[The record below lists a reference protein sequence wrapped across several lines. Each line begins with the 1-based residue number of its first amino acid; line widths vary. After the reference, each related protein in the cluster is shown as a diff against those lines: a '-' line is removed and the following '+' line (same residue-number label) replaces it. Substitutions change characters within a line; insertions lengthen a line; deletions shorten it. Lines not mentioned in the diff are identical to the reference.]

1 MTHLWNKISQR
12 DCDKYAIIHT
22 SNLKQR
28 HLKFRNEL
36 SLFLSNSILIVHAS
50 YNGIKKITSL
60 ECKWLHALSVYV
72 D

>member
-12 DCDKYAIIHT
+12 DICE
-22 SNLKQR
+22 QR
-28 HLKFRNEL
+28 YLKFRNEL

-50 YNGIKKITSL
+50 YNGIIKITSL

>member
-1 MTHLWNKISQR
+1 MQL
-12 DCDKYAIIHT
+12 
-22 SNLKQR
+22 QR
-28 HLKFRNEL
+28 HLKLRNEL
-36 SLFLSNSILIVHAS
+36 SLFLSNSILIVQAS

>member
-12 DCDKYAIIHT
+12 DCDKYAII
-22 SNLKQR
+22 QR